1 MCPSILR
8 LLLSGLLVA
17 SAALVPAQARVAQAK
32 IARVVTPVATLEGV
46 QVRLEWPAQAK
57 QGVLRLQAARADAP
71 DLGYR
76 FQSLDWQCPLTREGE
91 RWRCEGEVRA
101 GRGAPMRLAIDL
113 DVARTD
119 ARLARGGSAVSLHR
133 DAATPDLTRID
144 LTRVPLAW
152 TQALLSRAW
161 ADGRINAGSVDGR
174 LDITAAARAPLRV
187 AGPLRVQGLAFDT
200 PDGTVAGENL
210 GARLDVDARIG
221 ATTQVKLDGH
231 LHGGEMLFGNAY
243 VSLQQRQVAVG
254 VDAVQQGA
262 HGWHFSR
269 VSWRDPG
276 VLEANGQLSLTP
288 DLALDAMDLRASSAN
303 LAPLRDG
310 YLTGFLGMAG
320 LSELQLGG
328 SADVRLQMQ
337 SGDLREADIALDA
350 ASIDDPKG
358 RFRFDGLQGDVRLSS
373 AAPVAS
379 ELHWRGGDLH
389 GLEFGAARLPFNSAD
404 GVLSLREGTSMPM
417 LGGRASFDHLQ
428 IRPPAGERGLEVTFG
443 LDLDGLDIAQLSKAL
458 DWPAFTGQLTGSIP
472 EARYANDVLDFEGGL
487 SVELFGGRVQVS
499 SLAMERPFGVAPTLS
514 SDIAFENIDLEAL
527 TGVLGFGTITGKL
540 DGEIGRLRLVDW
552 QPVAFDAHLR
562 TDARA
567 AKRAGVRQRI
577 SQRAV
582 QDLSSVSDAS
592 FMNSLQS
599 QLIGLFDDF
608 GYRRIGIAC
617 RLNDEVCEMDGLG
630 SVGNGFSI
638 VEGSGV
644 PRLAVVGF
652 NRRVDWP
659 TLLERLEAASTGETS
674 PVFD

>member
-1 MCPSILR
+1 MCHSILR
-8 LLLSGLLVA
+8 LLLSALLVA
-17 SAALVPAQARVAQAK
+17 HAVAAPAHGRVAQAR

-46 QVRLEWPAQAK
+46 QVRLDWPAQAK
-57 QGVLRLQAARADAP
+57 QGVLRLQATRADAP
-71 DLGYR
+71 ELGYR
-76 FQSLDWQCPLTREGE
+76 FQSLDWQCPLTRDGD

-113 DVARTD
+113 DATRTD
-119 ARLARGGSAVSLHR
+119 ARLARGGSAVALHR

-144 LTRVPLAW
+144 LTRVPLLW
-152 TQALLSRAW
+152 TQALLARAW
-161 ADGRINAGSVDGR
+161 ADGHLKGGTADGH
-174 LDITAAARAPLRV
+174 LDITATNGKPLQI
-187 AGPLRVQGLAFDT
+187 AGPLDVQGMAFDT

-210 GARLDVDARIG
+210 GARLAIDARIG
-221 ATTQVKLDGH
+221 AATQVKVDGH
-231 LHGGEMLFGNAY
+231 LRGGEMLFGNAY
-243 VSLQQRQVAVG
+243 VSLQQRQVALG
-254 VDAVQQGA
+254 IDAVQQGA
-262 HGWHFSR
+262 QGWRFPR
-269 VSWRDPG
+269 VQWRDPG
-276 VLEANGQLSLTP
+276 VLEVEGELALTP
-288 DLALDAMDLRASSAN
+288 ALALDTLDIRARSGD
-303 LAPLRDG
+303 LAPLRAG

-328 SADVRLQMQ
+328 RADVRLQVRD
-337 SGDLREADIALDA
+337 GDLREADVDLAD

-358 RFRFDGLQGDVRLSS
+358 RFRFQGLEGDVRLSS
-373 AAPVAS
+373 ATPVTS
-379 ELHWRGGDLH
+379 ELRWRGGSLH
-389 GLEFGAARLPFNSAD
+389 GLDFGAARLPFTSAN
-404 GVLSLREGTSMPM
+404 GVLELRQAASMPM
-417 LGGRASFDHLQ
+417 LGGSASFDHLQ

-487 SVELFGGRVQVS
+487 SVELFGGHVQVS
-499 SLAMERPFGVAPTLS
+499 SLSMERPFGVAPTLS

-608 GYRRIGIAC
+608 GYKRLGISC
-617 RLNDEVCEMDGLG
+617 RLHEEVCEMDGLG
-630 SVGNGFSI
+630 SVGAGFSI
-638 VEGSGV
+638 VQGSGV

-674 PVFD
+674 PVFQ